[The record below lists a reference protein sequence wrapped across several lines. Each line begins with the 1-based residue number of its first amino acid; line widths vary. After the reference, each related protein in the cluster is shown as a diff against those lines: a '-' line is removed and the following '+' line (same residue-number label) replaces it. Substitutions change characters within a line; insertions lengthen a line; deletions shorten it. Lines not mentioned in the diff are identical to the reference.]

1 MAEVAVDE
9 RRLLKTIRW
18 WDGFV
23 IGLANPGFLLIGLWG
38 SILALGGTPAII
50 LWVISALIGALQAY
64 IYCEPAAMFPDK
76 PGGLSVYARE
86 GWRKHFSFAGPIAVF
101 GYWFAWSS
109 VLAIYGSL
117 IGYLLIAEFGADSY
131 FATTTWDPP
140 IIYSP
145 LGWPQLIGVACIVLC
160 WIFNI
165 RGMRP
170 AVGLSYVVGALMIIP
185 ILVIAIGGFV
195 TGDFQNH
202 EINSNFIAAN
212 VEFYGDSPT
221 FFNQFVMVMVW
232 MYILGWST
240 YGPEAGATFAPEYKD
255 TANDTRK
262 ALASVGALN
271 VFLSIL
277 LPIVVLGTIGYDALF
292 ADTTGVVWLTDVVNS
307 IAGEGFGKFLVVCL
321 CAGLLL
327 SMNTAT
333 MDGSRALYALSEEK
347 MTIKQLGT
355 LNRHNV
361 PGRAMTVDMLLNI
374 FLLLMFQNIYF
385 ILAAGNLGYMLSHV
399 IALSGVLLLR
409 RDRPN
414 WPRPIKLGKV
424 WMWLAGL
431 FCALNAIFIIFG
443 VYGLK
448 YTGYGFDYLSEE
460 YAAGT
465 ASPTERVP
473 WIIIVGVIVLVCRR
487 PRLHHRP
494 VAVGQEGAL
503 EGSKR
508 RAADAGGD
516 RRRSRRRRPRP
527 LDETP
532 IDLERAGKPALS
544 ASGV

>member
-117 IGYLLIAEFGADSY
+117 IGYLLIAEFGADTC
-131 FATTTWDPP
+131 FATDTWDPP
-140 IIYSP
+140 IIHP
-145 LGWPQLIGVACIVLC
+145 LGWPQLIGVAAIVLC
-160 WIFNI
+160 WIFNV

-202 EINSNFIAAN
+202 EVDSNFIAAS

-307 IAGEGFGKFLVVCL
+307 IAGEGLREVPRRLSLRRPAALDEHGHDGRL
-321 CAGLLL
+321 AGAL
-327 SMNTAT
+327 
-333 MDGSRALYALSEEK
+333 RALRGEDDDQAA
-347 MTIKQLGT
+347 
-355 LNRHNV
+355 RHPQQAQRAG
-361 PGRAMTVDMLLNI
+361 PGDDRRHAPEHLP
-374 FLLLMFQNIYF
+374 
-385 ILAAGNLGYMLSHV
+385 ASHT
-399 IALSGVLLLR
+399 SR
-409 RDRPN
+409 
-414 WPRPIKLGKV
+414 
-424 WMWLAGL
+424 
-431 FCALNAIFIIFG
+431 
-443 VYGLK
+443 
-448 YTGYGFDYLSEE
+448 TS
-460 YAAGT
+460 T
-465 ASPTERVP
+465 S
-473 WIIIVGVIVLVCRR
+473 
-487 PRLHHRP
+487 
-494 VAVGQEGAL
+494 
-503 EGSKR
+503 SSR
-508 RAADAGGD
+508 RATSGTC
-516 RRRSRRRRPRP
+516 SR
-527 LDETP
+527 T
-532 IDLERAGKPALS
+532 
-544 ASGV
+544 

>member
-38 SILALGGTPAII
+38 SILALGGAWAIP
-50 LWVISALIGALQAY
+50 LWIISALIGALQAY

-86 GWRKHFSFAGPIAVF
+86 GWRRHFSFAGPIAVF

-170 AVGLSYVVGALMIIP
+170 AVGLSYVIGALMIFP
-185 ILVIAIGGFV
+185 LLVIAIGGFV
-195 TGDFQNH
+195 TGEFSNH
-202 EINSNFIAAN
+202 QINSNFLAAN

-255 TANDTRK
+255 TVNDTRK

-271 VFLSIL
+271 VVLSIM

-355 LNRHNV
+355 LNKHNV

-374 FLLLMFQNIYF
+374 VLLLMFQNIYF

-414 WPRPIKLGKV
+414 WPRPIKLRKA
-424 WMWLAGL
+424 WMWLAGI
-431 FCALNAIFIIFG
+431 FCAANAMFIIFG

-473 WIIIVGVIVLVCRR
+473 EIIIVGVLVLLCGVVGYIWAQRQWG
-487 PRLHHRP
+487 RP
-494 VAVGQEGAL
+494 VRLKDPSDEQPTQEAIDGEAL
-503 EGSKR
+503 RTG
-508 RAADAGGD
+508 RAAA
-516 RRRSRRRRPRP
+516 
-527 LDETP
+527 
-532 IDLERAGKPALS
+532 PAT
-544 ASGV
+544 AR

>member
-145 LGWPQLIGVACIVLC
+145 LGWPQLIGVAAIVLC

-292 ADTTGVVWLTDVVNS
+292 ADTTGVVWLTEVVNS

-414 WPRPIKLGKV
+414 WPRPIKLAKP

-431 FCALNAIFIIFG
+431 FCGLNAIFIIFG

-448 YTGYGFDYLSEE
+448 YTGYGFDYLSPE
-460 YAAGT
+460 YAEGT

-473 WIIIVGVIVLVCRR
+473 WIIIVGVLVLVCG
-487 PRLHHRP
+487 
-494 VAVGQEGAL
+494 VAGYIIAQRQWGKKVHWKDPSDEQPTQEAIDGAAAL
-503 EGSKR
+503 AA
-508 RAADAGGD
+508 RA
-516 RRRSRRRRPRP
+516 R
-527 LDETP
+527 
-532 IDLERAGKPALS
+532 
-544 ASGV
+544 

>member
-38 SILALGGTPAII
+38 SIIALGGQWAIA
-50 LWVISALIGALQAY
+50 LWIISALMGALQAY

-117 IGYLLIAEFGADSY
+117 IGYLLIAEFGAGSY
-131 FATTTWDPP
+131 FDPAETTYDVGLP
-140 IIYSP
+140 YA

-170 AVGLSYVVGALMIIP
+170 AVGLSYVVGALMIFP

-195 TGDFQNH
+195 TGDFSNH
-202 EINSNFIAAN
+202 EINSNVLAAN
-212 VEFYGDSPT
+212 VEFYGDEAT

-232 MYILGWST
+232 LYILGWST

-255 TANDTRK
+255 TVNDTRK

-271 VFLSIL
+271 VVLSIM
-277 LPIVVLGTIGYDALF
+277 LPIVVLGTIGYDALYG
-292 ADTTGVVWLTDVVNS
+292 DITGVVWLTDVVNS

-355 LNRHNV
+355 LNKHNV

-374 FLLLMFQNIYF
+374 FLLLIFQNIYF

-431 FCALNAIFIIFG
+431 FCAANALFIIFG
-443 VYGLK
+443 LYGLK
-448 YTGYGFDYLSEE
+448 YTGYGFDYLGQE
-460 YAAGT
+460 YQDFLAGVEG
-465 ASPTERVP
+465 ASPSPTARIM
-473 WIIIVGVIVLVCRR
+473 WIIIVGVLVLV
-487 PRLHHRP
+487 
-494 VAVGQEGAL
+494 
-503 EGSKR
+503 
-508 RAADAGGD
+508 AGVLGY
-516 RRRSRRRRPRP
+516 
-527 LDETP
+527 
-532 IDLERAGKPALS
+532 IIAQKQWGKPIRMRDPSDEQPSQEAIDAAAARAPAS
-544 ASGV
+544 APAAAG

>member
-1 MAEVAVDE
+1 M
-9 RRLLKTIRW
+9 
-18 WDGFV
+18 
-23 IGLANPGFLLIGLWG
+23 
-38 SILALGGTPAII
+38 
-50 LWVISALIGALQAY
+50 
-64 IYCEPAAMFPDK
+64 
-76 PGGLSVYARE
+76 
-86 GWRKHFSFAGPIAVF
+86 
-101 GYWFAWSS
+101 
-109 VLAIYGSL
+109 LAIYGSL

-145 LGWPQLIGVACIVLC
+145 LGWPQLIGVVAIVLC

-355 LNRHNV
+355 LNKHNV

-399 IALSGVLLLR
+399 IALSGDPAVATGTVPTGHVR
-409 RDRPN
+409 SSWERS
-414 WPRPIKLGKV
+414 

-460 YAAGT
+460 YAEGT

-473 WIIIVGVIVLVCRR
+473 WIIIVGVLVLVCGVARI
-487 PRLHHRP
+487 HHRP
-494 VAVGQEGAL
+494 APVGQEGAL

-516 RRRSRRRRPRP
+516 RRRSRPRRPRP
-527 LDETP
+527 LAETP

>member
-38 SILALGGTPAII
+38 SILALGGQWAIA
-50 LWVISALIGALQAY
+50 LWIISALMGALQAY

-117 IGYLLIAEFGADSY
+117 IGYLLIAEFGGNTR
-131 FATTTWDPP
+131 FATDVWEPP
-140 IIYSP
+140 IIQP
-145 LGWPQLIGVACIVLC
+145 LGWAQLIGVAAIVLC
-160 WIFNI
+160 WFFNI

-170 AVGLSYVVGALMIIP
+170 AVGLSYVVGALMIFP
-185 ILVIAIGGFV
+185 ILVIAIGGFL

-202 EINSNFIAAN
+202 EVSSNFLAAN
-212 VEFYGDSPT
+212 VTFYGDSPT

-232 MYILGWST
+232 LYILGWST

-255 TANDTRK
+255 TVNDTRK

-277 LPIVVLGTIGYDALF
+277 LPIVVLGTIGYDGLF
-292 ADTTGVVWLTDVVNS
+292 NDTTGVVWLTDVVNS
-307 IAGEGFGKFLVVCL
+307 IAGESFGKFLVVCL

-355 LNRHNV
+355 LNKHNV
-361 PGRAMTVDMLLNI
+361 PGRAMTVDMLLNV
-374 FLLLMFQNIYF
+374 FLLLYFQNIYF

-399 IALSGVLLLR
+399 IALSGILLLR

-414 WPRPIKLGKV
+414 WPRPIKLGKA
-424 WMWLAGL
+424 WMWLAGI
-431 FCALNAIFIIFG
+431 FAAANALFIIFG

-448 YTGYGFDYLSEE
+448 YTGYGFDYLSDE
-460 YAAGT
+460 YAAYLAGEGPVP
-465 ASPTERVP
+465 SPTERVP
-473 WIIIVGVIVLVCRR
+473 AIIIVGALVLIC
-487 PRLHHRP
+487 
-494 VAVGQEGAL
+494 GI
-503 EGSKR
+503 
-508 RAADAGGD
+508 AGYIWAQ
-516 RRRSRRRRPRP
+516 RQH
-527 LDETP
+527 
-532 IDLERAGKPALS
+532 GKPVRLKDPSDEQPSQEAIDAAAARAPAS
-544 ASGV
+544 APAAAG

>member
-23 IGLANPGFLLIGLWG
+23 IGLANPGFLLIALWG
-38 SILALGGTPAII
+38 SIIALGGKWAIA
-50 LWVISALIGALQAY
+50 LFVISGIMGALQAY

-117 IGYLLIAEFGADSY
+117 IGYMLLAEFGGDGY
-131 FATTTWDPP
+131 LATHVYHPP
-140 IIYSP
+140 IIQP
-145 LGWPQLIGVACIVLC
+145 LGWAQIIGVACIVLC
-160 WIFNI
+160 WVFNI

-170 AVGLSYVVGALMIIP
+170 AVGLSYVVGALMILP
-185 ILVIAIGGFV
+185 ILVIAIGGFI
-195 TGDFQNH
+195 TGDFSNH
-202 EINSNFIAAN
+202 QIDSNFVAAN
-212 VEFYGDSPT
+212 VEFYGDSAT
-221 FFNQFVMVMVW
+221 FFNQFVMIMVW
-232 MYILGWST
+232 LYILGWST

-255 TANDTRK
+255 TVNDTRK
-262 ALASVGALN
+262 ALVSVGALN
-271 VFLSIL
+271 VFLSIM
-277 LPIVVLGTIGYDALF
+277 LPIVVIGTIGYNGLYNDL
-292 ADTTGVVWLTDVVNS
+292 TGVVWLTDVVNA

-321 CAGLLL
+321 CGGLLL

-347 MTIKQLGT
+347 MTVRQLGV
-355 LNRHNV
+355 LNKHNV

-374 FLLLMFQNIYF
+374 FLLLYFQNIYF

-399 IALSGVLLLR
+399 IALSGILLLR

-414 WPRPIKLGKV
+414 WPRPIFLAKP

-431 FCALNAIFIIFG
+431 FCALNTMFIIFG

-448 YTGYGFDYLSEE
+448 YTGYGFDYLSDE
-460 YAAGT
+460 YAAFLAGT
-465 ASPTERVP
+465 GPVPSPTARVP
-473 WIIIVGVIVLVCRR
+473 AILIVGVLVLVCGVAGYIWAQRQWGKPVRWKDPSDEQPSQEALDAVAARR
-487 PRLHHRP
+487 PT
-494 VAVGQEGAL
+494 ATA
-503 EGSKR
+503 
-508 RAADAGGD
+508 
-516 RRRSRRRRPRP
+516 
-527 LDETP
+527 
-532 IDLERAGKPALS
+532 PAT
-544 ASGV
+544 AR